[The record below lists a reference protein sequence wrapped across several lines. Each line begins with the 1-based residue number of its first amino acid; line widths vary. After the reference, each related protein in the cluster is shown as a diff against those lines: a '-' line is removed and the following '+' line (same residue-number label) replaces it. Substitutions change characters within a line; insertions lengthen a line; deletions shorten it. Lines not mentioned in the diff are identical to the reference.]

1 LGDLYKEGNPELSL
15 SSLREGIER
24 LSPVFAAVPAAVS
37 GVMAGLVESYVSHCE
52 TIGQE
57 PDGALLAPVREVF
70 QRLNAP
76 GEKIMSSY
84 GDNRSVTAGDIIGSS
99 VVTGD
104 NNVVSTRMTQYTL
117 PPPDTVDVKAE
128 LAALR
133 ELVSKL
139 NLQDRG
145 KLNRAIEDATEETSK
160 ADPDKEE
167 VAGAVGRIVK
177 YAKAAD
183 DFDEHVTKLL
193 PHIAALGSWLGTA
206 GYALLKA
213 VGIAP

>member
-1 LGDLYKEGNPELSL
+1 
-15 SSLREGIER
+15 
-24 LSPVFAAVPAAVS
+24 
-37 GVMAGLVESYVSHCE
+37 
-52 TIGQE
+52 
-57 PDGALLAPVREVF
+57 
-70 QRLNAP
+70 
-76 GEKIMSSY
+76 MSSN
-84 GDNRSVTAGDIIGSS
+84 GDDRSVKAGNIIGS
-99 VVTGD
+99 VATTGD
-104 NNVVSTRMTQYTL
+104 NNLVSTRMQQITL
-117 PPPDTVDVKAE
+117 PLPDAVDVKAE

-133 ELVSKL
+133 ELVTKL

-167 VAGAVGRIVK
+167 VAGAAGRIVK

-213 VGIAP
+213 AGIAP